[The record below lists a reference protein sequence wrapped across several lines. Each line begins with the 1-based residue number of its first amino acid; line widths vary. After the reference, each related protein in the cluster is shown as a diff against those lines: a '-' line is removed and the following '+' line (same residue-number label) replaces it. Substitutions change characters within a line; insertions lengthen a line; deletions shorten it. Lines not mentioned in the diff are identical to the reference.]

1 MSYKTLKY
9 SLARKI
15 LANCDK
21 CSANCQSKVVRSPWG
36 KIKMYDVVTRKN
48 GRRTRLYSVSESDV
62 IHNGG
67 CYTISSL
74 RERILTNPKVIFD

>member
-9 SLARKI
+9 NKARRI

-21 CSANCQSKVVRSPWG
+21 CSANGDSNVVNSPWG

-48 GRRTRLYSVSESDV
+48 GRRTRLYSISGSNVF
-62 IHNGG
+62 HNGG
-67 CYTISSL
+67 CYTIGSL
-74 RERILTNPKVIFD
+74 RNKLMSI